1 SLGAV
6 REAVGGLV
14 IEWVDIAPGTQFAG
28 RTIADSQLRTRTGV
42 SIIALLRGSEAIP
55 APTPDQAFEAGDTVI
70 VVGTLDGVR
79 QAEALFEGR

>member
-1 SLGAV
+1 M
-6 REAVGGLV
+6 
-14 IEWVDIAPGTQFAG
+14 
-28 RTIADSQLRTRTGV
+28 